1 MPSFNEQDKIINTFK
16 QNINQIINENFNY
29 QESLHIFN
37 SLLNESKQLIDIKLS
52 EKMTL
57 YFLKKMNNFM
67 TIIKFINEE
76 ISKLEYN
83 LKQFDINNII
93 QINKLVDNLKEFS
106 LAQRNIY
113 EQIENKS
120 VIKLLDIL
128 LVNYYNKNKEIFKS
142 IKQIHK
148 GNYNINNINNSKVE
162 YNKLNIDKY
171 NINKDNRINV
181 KNGQENINKKLL
193 NKKSIIDYTPKF
205 KVITNKINKSKSL
218 KKFKKKINNNSF
230 LYENNINPLFNEK
243 IGNFIKKKLQI
254 KNSSSPCLINKNN
267 LFNNNKKYLETETTM
282 SDSKNN
288 LELITLSNKML
299 DIFTNFQKNVI
310 KENDY
315 INNIKAD
322 FEKRKNELENYLNN
336 IKNNE
341 IMNSNSSL
349 LKEIN
354 NLKDK
359 NSELNKKN
367 IELINK
373 ITFVNKNEINLLF
386 ENYNKFYEIF
396 KLLNNDGII
405 RDFNKEEYIID
416 NNILKKN
423 NLDKGKIYKYI
434 NNIYDKILEVI
445 EIKKNAIK
453 EEIKLN
459 NNSYSIQSNSF
470 NYNDIKYYINE
481 ITNKINIINEYLT
494 INENIKKSDETTN
507 IMNIIKENNNLLSLS
522 DDLETPK
529 SNISKNNMEENF
541 VDKFKNILLLLD
553 TTEKLIKKKL

>member
-1 MPSFNEQDKIINTFK
+1 
-16 QNINQIINENFNY
+16 
-29 QESLHIFN
+29 
-37 SLLNESKQLIDIKLS
+37 
-52 EKMTL
+52 
-57 YFLKKMNNFM
+57 
-67 TIIKFINEE
+67 
-76 ISKLEYN
+76 
-83 LKQFDINNII
+83 
-93 QINKLVDNLKEFS
+93 
-106 LAQRNIY
+106 
-113 EQIENKS
+113 
-120 VIKLLDIL
+120 
-128 LVNYYNKNKEIFKS
+128 
-142 IKQIHK
+142 
-148 GNYNINNINNSKVE
+148 
-162 YNKLNIDKY
+162 
-171 NINKDNRINV
+171 
-181 KNGQENINKKLL
+181 
-193 NKKSIIDYTPKF
+193 
-205 KVITNKINKSKSL
+205 
-218 KKFKKKINNNSF
+218 
-230 LYENNINPLFNEK
+230 
-243 IGNFIKKKLQI
+243 
-254 KNSSSPCLINKNN
+254 
-267 LFNNNKKYLETETTM
+267 M

-288 LELITLSNKML
+288 LDLITLSNKML

-373 ITFVNKNEINLLF
+373 ITFVNKHEINLLF

-416 NNILKKN
+416 KNILKKN
-423 NLDKGKIYKYI
+423 NVDKEKIYNYI

-494 INENIKKSDETTN
+494 INENIKKSDETN
-507 IMNIIKENNNLLSLS
+507 NIINIVKENNNLLSLS

-541 VDKFKNILLLLD
+541 VDKFKSILLLLD